1 MEVRLS
7 SSAEKPR
14 VRLVAKKTEVEIP
27 SAQQPPVP
35 EIKRRKEEWEIA
47 LPIDAPLHPPLKA
60 KAKKSAVSAAAPKK
74 AVTAPAAPKVEP
86 VENKPKKVKP
96 LTAKQQKK
104 LAFQQRYELAKEMS
118 AKNPG
123 LSPDAANFILLGNY
137 TLEEWL
143 ANQELKR
150 KKNLEKWKAHQ
161 ERAKAVQAAKWSL
174 AMETLEYQLLER
186 FRAEQSTLWFETT
199 WGDLTGVQLRRVT
212 LYRLMMK
219 NSLGQN
225 LPWKKLKLASFGVAS
240 EQPNFDS
247 MREIVE
253 PEKRSFVLEEK
264 PADRWPFPH
273 ELFND
278 AVGRRVRATLVNG
291 SVWSGYL
298 SWACRYSFG
307 LSTEPSTDEASIVI
321 FKHACCGIDL
331 E

>member
-1 MEVRLS
+1 MS
-7 SSAEKPR
+7 SSAEKPK
-14 VRLVAKKTEVEIP
+14 VRLVVKKTEVEIP

-35 EIKRRKEEWEIA
+35 EIKRRKEEWEVA
-47 LPIDAPLHPPLKA
+47 LPIDVPLHPPVKA
-60 KAKKSAVSAAAPKK
+60 KAKKAAPVAAPRKAAAAP
-74 AVTAPAAPKVEP
+74 VAPKAESVET
-86 VENKPKKVKP
+86 KPKKEKP

-118 AKNPG
+118 AKTPG
-123 LSPDAANFILLGNY
+123 LSPDAANFILSGKY

-143 ANQELKR
+143 ANQQLKR
-150 KKNLEKWKAHQ
+150 KKNLEKWKAYK
-161 ERAKAVQAAKWSL
+161 EKAKAILDARWAIS
-174 AMETLEYQLLER
+174 METLEYQILER
-186 FRAEQSTLWFETT
+186 FRSEQSTLWFETT

-219 NSLGQN
+219 SSLGQN

-273 ELFND
+273 ELLND

-291 SVWSGYL
+291 SVWSGFL

-307 LSTEPSTDEASIVI
+307 LSITPSMNEASIVI

>member
-1 MEVRLS
+1 MSS
-7 SSAEKPR
+7 SSAEKPK
-14 VRLVAKKTEVEIP
+14 VRLVVKKTEVEIP

-35 EIKRRKEEWEIA
+35 EIKRRKEEWELA
-47 LPIDAPLHPPLKA
+47 LPTDVPLHPPVKA
-60 KAKKSAVSAAAPKK
+60 KAKKTAPKK
-74 AVTAPAAPKVEP
+74 AETAPVAPKAESVET
-86 VENKPKKVKP
+86 KPKKEKP
-96 LTAKQQKK
+96 LTAKQQRK

-118 AKNPG
+118 AQNPG

-186 FRAEQSTLWFETT
+186 FRSEQSKLWFETA
-199 WGDLTGVQLRRVT
+199 WGDMTGVQLRRVT

-240 EQPNFDS
+240 EQPHFES
-247 MREIVE
+247 MREIIDT
-253 PEKRSFVLEEK
+253 EKRSFILEEK
-264 PADRWPFPH
+264 PANRWPFPH
-273 ELFND
+273 ELLND
-278 AVGRRVRATLVNG
+278 VVGRRVRATLVNG
-291 SVWSGYL
+291 SVWSGFL

-307 LSTEPSTDEASIVI
+307 LSVEPSMDEASIVI